1 MSVRRSNIPRFVP
14 VRGTMISTSKRNP
27 SLLSIH
33 AVRVLGLPNKDGTL
47 IVDSTLLSVTYLDD
61 HHISVWADVRSDP
74 RIFTYELGWTEACA
88 VM

>member
-1 MSVRRSNIPRFVP
+1 MSVRPSNIPRFVP

-47 IVDSTLLSVTYLDD
+47 VVDSTLLSVTFLDD
-61 HHISVWADVRSDP
+61 HHISVWADVESNP
-74 RIFTYELGWTEACA
+74 RIFTHERGWIEACV